1 MKVESKLDLAIE
13 FTNKKFTEAGKK
25 QNHFP
30 RVLAILQDEFHIKDL
45 DTLTSAV
52 LHDTLEDTDTTYEE
66 LLKTFSK
73 NVADLVREV
82 SHPKNYNEEQKKEY
96 YKKLNTI
103 SPKAKMIKMADF
115 ADHLRNF
122 IKMRKAD
129 PTSSYHNQYILFI
142 REFLNNYPDSE
153 EKNILYKL
161 TEELDIYVTE
171 RLDLNLI

>member
-1 MKVESKLDLAIE
+1 MKTNEGRGISELNKIE
-13 FTNKKFTEAGKK
+13 TEKIYDIFKKNSFSTNDYIINNKKI
-25 QNHFP
+25 Q
-30 RVLAILQDEFHIKDL
+30 I
-45 DTLTSAV
+45 
-52 LHDTLEDTDTTYEE
+52 
-66 LLKTFSK
+66 TF
-73 NVADLVREV
+73 EIG
-82 SHPKNYNEEQKKEY
+82 NYNSKY